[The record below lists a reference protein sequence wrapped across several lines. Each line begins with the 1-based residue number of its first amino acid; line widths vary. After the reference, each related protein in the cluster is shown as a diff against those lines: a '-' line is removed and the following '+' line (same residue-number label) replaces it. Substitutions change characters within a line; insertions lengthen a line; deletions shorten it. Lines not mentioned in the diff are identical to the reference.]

1 MKKIISFLCVLVF
14 TVFFNV
20 SYCFA
25 DVTGNDLKNNF
36 SEESK
41 PNNIK
46 NNTKDKNDIPQVS
59 NEDKFGDEQAFPFI
73 AGLGKNAAH

>member
-14 TVFFNV
+14 SFFFTV

-25 DVTGNDLKNNF
+25 DVTGNELNNNF

-46 NNTKDKNDIPQVS
+46 NNTKDKNDIPKAS
-59 NEDKFGDEQAFPFI
+59 NEDIFGDEQAFPFI

>member
-1 MKKIISFLCVLVF
+1 MIKIISFLCFLVF
-14 TVFFNV
+14 TLFFND

-25 DVTGNDLKNNF
+25 EVTGNELNNYF
-36 SEESK
+36 SEETK

-46 NNTKDKNDIPQVS
+46 NNTKDKNDNPKAS
-59 NEDKFGDEQAFPFI
+59 YEDIFGDEQAFPFV

>member
-14 TVFFNV
+14 SLFLTVE
-20 SYCFA
+20 YCIA
-25 DVTGNDLKNNF
+25 DISRNEINNDF

-41 PNNIK
+41 TNNKK
-46 NNTKDKNDIPQVS
+46 NNNKYKNDMPEVS
-59 NEDKFGDEQAFPFI
+59 IDEIFGDEQAFPFV